1 MIVDTDVLVWYLRG
15 NPRAAE
21 SLEAAGRFSISA
33 VTYMELVQ
41 GMRNKEELRHL
52 RMTLGAWS
60 TEVLQ
65 IDEVVSTRA
74 MLYVEQY
81 SLSHGMRL
89 ADALIA
95 ATAVAHGSALLT
107 GNSRH
112 YRAIPDLVIEEFR
125 PS

>member
-15 NPRAAE
+15 NARAAE
-21 SLEAAGRFSISA
+21 ALAAAGRFRISA

-41 GMRNKEELRHL
+41 GMRNKDELRHFRTAL
-52 RMTLGAWS
+52 RAWG

-65 IDEVVSTRA
+65 IDDVISTRA

-95 ATAVAHGSALLT
+95 ATAVAHGSRLLT
-107 GNSRH
+107 GNNRH

-125 PS
+125 PG

>member
-1 MIVDTDVLVWYLRG
+1 MIVATNVLVWYLRG

-21 SLEAAGRFSISA
+21 SLEAVRRFSISA

-52 RMTLGAWS
+52 RMMLGAWG